1 MATFA
6 TLRALHTLVGDALAE
21 IERVYNAPPAGGG
34 PVDYPS
40 LDVPVYKDSAPSG
53 NTRAAED
60 LTSDPTVVTAANT
73 IVAACGQIAAT
84 LHKPFFQLCEANM
97 GEIITSCIGFAEAT
111 HTVEILRA
119 AGGEGL
125 HVHDIARRINDLRRA
140 VDASIAPLDPGK
152 LGHILRLLASHH
164 WFREVRPDVFANN
177 RLSAQVDSGK
187 TPDELRAAPEKKYDD
202 TDGVAA
208 LVAMKTD
215 EFCKAATH
223 LTDHLLPER
232 PRTITTRTLLV
243 TATVHV
249 TYPIRICLRYASL
262 RARLPSTNQRQYGV
276 GARAP
281 SPRLPC
287 ILVYALESHRSRTSS
302 SGTGHRPVTLLDTAR
317 STSVT
322 TARYQTPFNLAFRTE
337 LGYFQWLELPENA
350 RRITNFGRAMVAARA
365 WEVAENIVDAF
376 LWKDLPEDAVV
387 VDVGGGIGSTSM
399 VLANAFSHL
408 RFVVQDR
415 PNVVAVAP
423 SLCDKSNTGLIA
435 SGRVSFMAQSFF
447 DPQPASLDVPGIGAV
462 PAPAVYLIRGC
473 VHNWPDSAVLKMLG
487 LLRSKAAPTTQLLIV
502 DTVLPYACADT
513 ADGPTQEP
521 IPGALRT
528 LVPDG
533 SPLLANL
540 GRAHASL
547 YQLDICMMTL
557 LDANERTIR
566 EVAALARAA
575 GWEVTGTTR
584 GAGSLWG
591 YTAARP
597 I

>member
-6 TLRALHTLVGDALAE
+6 TLRALHTLLGDALAE
-21 IERVYNAPPAGGG
+21 IERVYHAPPAGGG

-140 VDASIAPLDPGK
+140 VDANIAPLDPGK
-152 LGHILRLLASHH
+152 LGHILRLLATHH

-187 TPDELRAAPEKKYDD
+187 TPEELRAVPEKKYDD

-215 EFCKAATH
+215 EFCKTATH

-232 PRTITTRTLLV
+232 ARTLATRTLLD
-243 TATVHV
+243 
-249 TYPIRICLRYASL
+249 P
-262 RARLPSTNQRQYGV
+262 
-276 GARAP
+276 
-281 SPRLPC
+281 
-287 ILVYALESHRSRTSS
+287 
-302 SGTGHRPVTLLDTAR
+302 AR
-317 STSVT
+317 STAPAATV
-322 TARYQTPFNLAFRTE
+322 RYQTPFNLAFRTE

-350 RRITNFGRAMVAARA
+350 RRMTNFGRAMVAARA
-365 WEVAENIVDAF
+365 WEVAENIIDAF
-376 LWKDLPEDAVV
+376 PWKDLPEDAVV

-399 VLANAFSHL
+399 VLANAYSHL

-415 PNVVAVAP
+415 PIVVAVAP
-423 SLCDKSNTGLIA
+423 SLCDKLNAGLIA
-435 SGRVSFMAQSFF
+435 SGRVSFMAQDFF
-447 DPQPASLDVPGIGAV
+447 DPQPASLDVPGVGTV
-462 PAPAVYLIRGC
+462 SAPAVYLIRGC
-473 VHNWPDSAVLKMLG
+473 VHNWPDSASSRRMLG
-487 LLRSKAAPTTQLLIV
+487 LLRSRAALTTQLLIV
-502 DTVLPYACADT
+502 DTVLPYACPDST
-513 ADGPTQEP
+513 SDPTSEP
-521 IPGALRT
+521 IPGALCT

-540 GRAHASL
+540 GRTHASL

-557 LDANERTIR
+557 LDAKERTIR
-566 EVAALARAA
+566 EVAALAREA